1 MDRSSIVWQ
10 RLARAGP
17 LVCALVTHPA
27 LTWAQ
32 GTTNARQLEAQAT
45 LAFESGTPARCL
57 QAAKL
62 WLSAA
67 DQYTGYGWTADA
79 ASALRN
85 TGRAYACAGDEAA
98 ALGYAGRAAELDNAA
113 ASYNALVLLD
123 RSPLYDPASRGMAED
138 ARFVKAVNDLLQA
151 LRPDEAASV
160 RPASVTS
167 AEEAQVALES
177 LVSLRLAPITV
188 RSEGGP
194 VTVELRRYR
203 YSFGGNPQAGPP
215 WERVTTDV
223 NLKRMPAA
231 YHFRYRS
238 PSTGRDT
245 TLLYRC
251 ADGCTVL
258 VR

>member
-1 MDRSSIVWQ
+1 MDRSSIVCQ
-10 RLARAGP
+10 RLARAGL
-17 LVCALVTHPA
+17 LVCALITPPA
-27 LTWAQ
+27 FASAQ
-32 GTTNARQLEAQAT
+32 GPTSARQLEAEAT
-45 LAFESGTPARCL
+45 LAFESGNPARCL

-67 DQYTGYGWTADA
+67 NQYTGYGWTADA

-85 TGRAYACAGDEAA
+85 TGRAYSCAGNEVA
-98 ALGYAGRAAELDNAA
+98 ALGYVGRAAELDNAA
-113 ASYNALVLLD
+113 ASYSALVLLD
-123 RSPLYDPASRGMAED
+123 RSPLYDPASRDMVAD
-138 ARFVKAVNDLLQA
+138 ARFVGAVNDLLHA
-151 LRPDEAASV
+151 VGPEAASV
-160 RPASVTS
+160 SS

-177 LVSLRLAPITV
+177 LVGLRLAPITV
-188 RSEGGP
+188 RAETGP
-194 VTVELRRYR
+194 VNVELRRYR
-203 YSFGGNPQAGPP
+203 YSIGGNPQAGAQ

-223 NLKRMPAA
+223 TLKRIPAA
-231 YHFRYRS
+231 YHFRFRS

>member
-1 MDRSSIVWQ
+1 MDRSSVVCH
-10 RLARAGP
+10 RLVGAGL
-17 LVCALVTHPA
+17 LVCALITPHA
-27 LTWAQ
+27 SASAQ
-32 GTTNARQLEAQAT
+32 GPTSARELEAEAA

-67 DQYTGYGWTADA
+67 DQYTAYHWTADA

-85 TGRAYACAGDEAA
+85 TGRAYSCAGNEQA
-98 ALGYAGRAAELDNAA
+98 ALGYLGRAAELDNAA
-113 ASYNALVLLD
+113 ASYSALVLLD

-138 ARFVKAVNDLLQA
+138 ARFVGAVNDLLHTV
-151 LRPDEAASV
+151 RPDEA
-160 RPASVTS
+160 ASVTS

-188 RSEGGP
+188 RAEGGP
-194 VTVELRRYR
+194 VNVELRRYR
-203 YSFGGNPQAGPP
+203 YSIGGSPRPGAQ

-223 NLKRMPAA
+223 TLRRIPAA

-251 ADGCTVL
+251 ADGCNVL